1 MKINTIIFFLA
12 SILIIYLPSC
22 KKNSLSNI
30 EIKNSKDSL
39 SYSMG
44 LITGLSMINASDFI
58 DPLAYAKGIQDAF
71 DGKNPTDEISLQQY
85 ITEQQMII
93 ESKVIKKIEEANAE
107 YAEKNIKFLE
117 NNKKKKD
124 VVTTPSGLQYKII
137 KTGTGSKPSA
147 NDNITI
153 NYTAMT
159 IDEKVFDIAEKQ
171 SVNMSQLVSG
181 LTEGIQLMPI
191 GSKFRFF
198 VPAELGY
205 MNANN
210 LVPSNSTL
218 IFDIELLEI
227 NKQ

>member
-85 ITEQQMII
+85 IT
-93 ESKVIKKIEEANAE
+93 
-107 YAEKNIKFLE
+107 
-117 NNKKKKD
+117 
-124 VVTTPSGLQYKII
+124 
-137 KTGTGSKPSA
+137 
-147 NDNITI
+147 
-153 NYTAMT
+153 
-159 IDEKVFDIAEKQ
+159 
-171 SVNMSQLVSG
+171 
-181 LTEGIQLMPI
+181 
-191 GSKFRFF
+191 
-198 VPAELGY
+198 
-205 MNANN
+205 
-210 LVPSNSTL
+210 
-218 IFDIELLEI
+218 
-227 NKQ
+227 